1 MVCITSSPD
10 TPRCS
15 QSLDI
20 SRIVYLCMIICCIP
34 AAILSATL
42 SYTLRGYGTAQSMFS
57 TDELVTFIELHS
69 DDHAMGNGGPI
80 ESRAVA
86 LIRNIIQA
94 QEKVVGDISRSIY
107 DVYMVP
113 RSLELSIEQQKRI
126 LSSGFSKIPVY
137 ETTTEVYEDSG
148 LPKMKFWGYFQTK
161 VSVASIQIIIL
172 GINMYRNLLRW
183 TLNL

>member
-1 MVCITSSPD
+1 MLKV
-10 TPRCS
+10 
-15 QSLDI
+15 LDI

-34 AAILSATL
+34 AAILSAAL

-69 DDHAMGNGGPI
+69 DDHVAGNGGPI
-80 ESRAVA
+80 ENRAVA

-94 QEKVVGDISRSIY
+94 QEKVVGDVAKSIY

-113 RSLELSIEQQKRI
+113 GSLELSMKQQKRI

-137 ETTTEVYEDSG
+137 ETTTEIYEESG

-161 VSVASIQIIIL
+161 VSIALCQL
-172 GINMYRNLLRW
+172 
-183 TLNL
+183 